1 MAPGLKSGADG
12 IVPSAG
18 NLIPQVCQQQ
28 IAAARRQDWPTV
40 DACATRQAEVAAVY
54 QKGRTLA
61 QSLAA
66 LKGLLHHRG
75 ICSPHVFPP
84 LLPMGAAELEALRG
98 ELAKLNLP

>member
-1 MAPGLKSGADG
+1 
-12 IVPSAG
+12 VG
-18 NLIPQVCQQQ
+18 NLIPQDCQQQ
-28 IAAARRQDWPTV
+28 IAAARRQDWAAV
-40 DACATRQAEVAAVY
+40 DALAARQAEVAAVY

-84 LLPMGAAELEALRG
+84 LLPLAAAELEALRG
-98 ELAKLNLP
+98 DLATLNLP